1 MTPLAAA
8 ILAVLPCVYWTQP
21 IDTRA
26 ALEAAGITRL
36 CVAPEQVAAWKAA
49 GFTATPI
56 AVEDLAM
63 RDALVAPGV
72 APRPGVAS
80 PTRSPW
86 INANGWRF
94 IRKPQ
99 GKYAYDVPAGKAAL
113 AAAEAFAYGADAVLK
128 IDHADIGAAGAM
140 LRFLSS
146 LDTIDLPV
154 IADIAVIDDGTPI
167 TGEVMNLLSR
177 RNLLFQVVPKATPE
191 WRIAIAVGSSQYP
204 AEEAANPSAFA
215 QKIRRELGDERRAL
229 RVYGSEVV
237 LCRVTGD
244 RTRARL
250 HLLNYGGRD
259 IEGLRIKLR
268 GTYAS
273 GTATVFGA
281 GGLPLDEL
289 VAGDGAT
296 EFSVPR
302 LTAYAVID
310 LQSAK

>member
-1 MTPLAAA
+1 MTPVAAA
-8 ILAVLPCVYWTQP
+8 ILALLPCIYWTQP
-21 IDTRA
+21 IDSRA
-26 ALEAAGITRL
+26 VLESAGIARL
-36 CVAPEQVAAWKAA
+36 CVAPDQEAVWKAA
-49 GFTATPI
+49 GFAVTPI
-56 AVEDLAM
+56 AVEDLGA
-63 RDALVAPGV
+63 REALLAPGV

-99 GKYAYDVPAGKAAL
+99 AKYVYEVPAGKGAL
-113 AAAEAFAYGADAVLK
+113 AAAEAFAYRADAVLK
-128 IDHADIGAAGAM
+128 IEAADVAATGAM

-146 LDTIDLPV
+146 LDTIDLPG

-177 RNLLFQVVPKATPE
+177 RNLLFQAVPKATPE
-191 WRIAIAVGSSQYP
+191 WRIAIAVGSPQYP

-215 QKIRRELGDERRAL
+215 QKIRRELTDERRAL

-244 RTRARL
+244 GTRARL
-250 HLLNYGGRD
+250 HVLNYGGRD

-268 GTYAS
+268 GTYAA

-281 GGLPLDEL
+281 GRLPLDEL

-310 LQSAK
+310 LQAAK